1 MNIGEAAARV
11 GLPTKTI
18 RYYETIGLLPAPLRS
33 DGNYRVYGER
43 ELRVLQFIHRAR
55 ALGFSLK
62 EVADLLALW
71 HDQRRA
77 SAEVRGL
84 AQRHIAEIDRKLEE
98 LRAIRATLD
107 DLVHRCHGD
116 DRPDCPILDDLAG
129 SAAPRRP
136 RKGRAHG

>member
-1 MNIGEAAARV
+1 MNIGDAAARV

-43 ELRVLQFIHRAR
+43 DLRVLQFIQRAR

-71 HDQRRA
+71 HDQKRA

-107 DLVHRCHGD
+107 DLVRRCHGD

-129 SAAPRRP
+129 SAEPRRP